1 MRRFILAAAGV
12 AVLASAGLAA
22 AMTMG
27 PPKSDA
33 ISGTFGATNATRVS
47 TKTCT
52 TSDGRTV
59 IVSQGTYTGMS
70 GGSAELAGP
79 IALAA
84 HATID
89 STAGLGVVTGHLR
102 IDVPGR
108 DTTAAFTGV
117 YDHGKLAG
125 LLSGQSR
132 TPGARVLGNMSA
144 DSFSAAG
151 GFSGGKIGGGT
162 AGGSAIKLG
171 PTKCAKAKPQ
181 REESA
186 AVGTVSSITGT
197 SITVAGLTCSMSG
210 MLATKAMAAL
220 KTGDRAEI
228 HCRLVNGAN
237 TLFDFKKRK

>member
-22 AMTMG
+22 AVTMG

-33 ISGTFGATNATRVS
+33 ISGTFAATNASRVS

-52 TSDGRTV
+52 TSDGRT
-59 IVSQGTYTGMS
+59 ITVSQGTYTGMS
-70 GGSAELAGP
+70 SGSPELAGP
-79 IALAA
+79 IAVAA

-108 DTTAAFTGV
+108 DTTAGFTGV

-151 GFSGGKIGGGT
+151 GFSGGKIGGT

-181 REESA
+181 KEESA
-186 AVGTVSSITGT
+186 AVGTVSAINGT

-220 KTGDRAEI
+220 KMGDRAEI

-237 TLFDFKKRK
+237 TLFNFQKRK